1 MSVPRGGCVLVLE
14 DEFLIAVD
22 LVQMLEDIGMRVVG
36 PAASIEA
43 AQALLATQDVDV
55 AILDLNINGRRSDP
69 VAALLAARGIPYI
82 LATGYDDAGAAAGAA
97 AVVRKPY
104 GQAVIASALSAA
116 LG

>member
-1 MSVPRGGCVLVLE
+1 MTAPRGRRVLVLE

-22 LVQMLEDIGMRVVG
+22 LVQMLEDIGMCVVG
-36 PAASIEA
+36 PAPSIEA
-43 AQALLATQDVDV
+43 AEALLATQEVDV

-69 VAALLAARGIPYI
+69 VAAILAARGIPFI
-82 LATGYDDAGAAAGAA
+82 LATGYDDAGAASGAV

-104 GQAVIASALSAA
+104 GQAVIASALWAA

>member
-1 MSVPRGGCVLVLE
+1 MTAPRGSRVLVLE

-22 LVQMLEDIGMRVVG
+22 LVQMLEEIGMRVVG
-36 PAASIEA
+36 PAATIDA
-43 AQALLATQDVDV
+43 ALDLVAAEPVDV

-69 VAALLAARGIPYI
+69 VAAALADRGIPFI
-82 LATGYDDAGAAAGAA
+82 LATGYDDAGAAGGAV

-104 GQAVIASALSAA
+104 GQAVIARALSAA